1 MAEVDLIP
9 EDYRQAANLKRFSK
23 KLFLVFAITILLV
36 ALGKGLLSFLVAM
49 ENKRTMTLE
58 TGEVLIVEQRNLLEK
73 LGAQQADLQQR
84 LAILDSLRGGPPAER
99 MFHIIDRV
107 VNQSVWFTSLR
118 FKRTGEDLQAL
129 AKSRNTGYFRVVQ
142 QTDNRQHGEWQGQMR
157 MEINGQALN
166 HSALADLVKKLLDQQ
181 EVHDVHILNTSTLQ
195 YPSGQVTAYKLV
207 VTIKDW

>member
-9 EDYRQAANLKRFSK
+9 EDYRQAAHLKRFSK
-23 KLFLVFAITILLV
+23 KFLLVFAFIVLLV

-58 TGEVLIVEQRNLLEK
+58 TSEVLIVEHRNLLKK
-73 LGAQQADLQQR
+73 LDQHRADLQQR
-84 LAILDSLRGGPPAER
+84 LAILDSLRGGPPAQR
-99 MFHIIDRV
+99 MFQIIDRA

-118 FKRTGEDLQAL
+118 FKRTKEDLQAL
-129 AKSRNTGYFRVVQ
+129 TQSRDTGYFRVVQ
-142 QTDNRQHGEWQGQMR
+142 QTDNRQHGESQEQMR